1 MKRLLLLS
9 SASIFLTLGVVSC
22 SSTNKEFLRKDSKNV
37 FSLQAATGMNMVSAY
52 FRKNDSLSLRK
63 SKNISTFNDEQI
75 TQIKEILPTIDL
87 LLDNKSTIDSYVEVV
102 NVLIDEINYEYK
114 EVISFIGNDLS
125 SSSYTLFYNDNSSDG
140 KEKNVSGIAYIS
152 EEEYYPFYSSFEEEK
167 EDDEEEKTR
176 KFVITKNESSYI
188 KIKEEFSLEENE
200 MEQELHYEVVEDG
213 VKVLDYKIEIEQEE
227 NENEIEIELENKKF
241 KVKRELQEGEL
252 IYFVSLKENDNKQ
265 KIIFKKE
272 TLEDGTFIYNVVL

>member
-52 FRKNDSLSLRK
+52 SRKNDSLSLRK

-125 SSSYTLFYNDNSSDG
+125 SSSYTLFYNDNSSDD